1 MRPDEIVSLL
11 RRAIRE
17 RILVPGQPLN
27 QDDLAKRFGV
37 SRVPLREALRTLVG
51 EGLVVMRPGT
61 GAVVTELD
69 PNELDELLSLRA
81 QLEPPLVA
89 AVVGRVGQSDFA
101 QLRQMVAQ
109 MGKLANTDIDAWSTQ
124 HYLFHRRL
132 FELAGRPHSLRL
144 VTQVLNLVE
153 PYMRLQLAQTGT
165 RELDAGHLAV
175 LDALEAG
182 HADRAA
188 NLVSEALESARGHLA
203 EFLPSAEVN
212 AGRDDPLAL
221 LRGFTPDRELPG
233 RAGHRRSKA
242 AATRKR

>member
-17 RILVPGQPLN
+17 RVLVPGQSLN

-51 EGLVVMRPGT
+51 EGLVVMRPGI

-69 PNELDELLSLRA
+69 PDELDELLSLRA
-81 QLEPPLVA
+81 QLEPSLTA
-89 AVVGRVGQSDFA
+89 AIVGRAGPPDFA
-101 QLRQMVAQ
+101 RLRQMVAQ
-109 MGKLANTDIDAWSTQ
+109 MAELADADRDAWCTL
-124 HYLFHRRL
+124 HYLFHRRI

-153 PYMRLQLAQTGT
+153 PYMRLQVAQTGVHDHGA
-165 RELDAGHLAV
+165 EHAAV

-182 HADRAA
+182 DADRAA
-188 NLVSEALESARGHLA
+188 AMVSAALAAARKHLA
-203 EFLPSAEVN
+203 EFLPSVDAGS
-212 AGRDDPLAL
+212 GRDDPLAL
-221 LRGFTPDRELPG
+221 LRNIRPDQAPAVP
-233 RAGHRRSKA
+233 AGS
-242 AATRKR
+242 